1 MLCIYLVV
9 GVFIIY
15 LKYSI
20 CILKLLICYVV
31 VMYGVFNVCSLK
43 IICIQYYLLFD
54 DNDVNLYFIV

>member
-20 CILKLLICYVV
+20 CILKLLICYIV

-43 IICIQYYLLFD
+43 IICI
-54 DNDVNLYFIV
+54 